1 MVDVVTSLLWQ
12 TRHPPARGG
21 IVSLREAWSAGTAGE
36 PAKPYWWQTR
46 QTVRPS
52 SCGDLAARGVAANAV
67 AGTVLAGAVVRPV
80 SLDGPQAASGA
91 ARTAMANSAKRRR
104 MLTLTLSRRCLVVIG
119 SSREE
124 ITPRIVAC
132 SSAACTG
139 LWPNRDRIPLHFR
152 AASSSQHVLLTDCVR
167 YGILGSRGER
177 MANEKGTVRQDRELG
192 VFNLF
197 IQTARLVEKDA
208 DTRMRKAAGIS
219 TGQFVALA
227 ALGRTRGTMTSGR
240 LAEITGT
247 KPHNITLLVD
257 RMERDGLATTERR
270 PDDRR
275 FVYVQSTK
283 KGRAVLAKAMP
294 VAEQVVA
301 TTMAGLTEPDLDT
314 LEGLLK
320 IARRNVA
327 GSEV

>member
-1 MVDVVTSLLWQ
+1 M
-12 TRHPPARGG
+12 
-21 IVSLREAWSAGTAGE
+21 
-36 PAKPYWWQTR
+36 AK
-46 QTVRPS
+46 
-52 SCGDLAARGVAANAV
+52 
-67 AGTVLAGAVVRPV
+67 
-80 SLDGPQAASGA
+80 
-91 ARTAMANSAKRRR
+91 
-104 MLTLTLSRRCLVVIG
+104 
-119 SSREE
+119 
-124 ITPRIVAC
+124 
-132 SSAACTG
+132 
-139 LWPNRDRIPLHFR
+139 
-152 AASSSQHVLLTDCVR
+152 
-167 YGILGSRGER
+167 
-177 MANEKGTVRQDRELG
+177 EKGTVRQDRVLG

-301 TTMAGLTEPDLDT
+301 TTMAGLTESDLDT

-327 GSEV
+327 G